1 METKKTVDTSS
12 LNQLIKKTEKDLRLE
27 KQPNYN
33 PDKDP
38 NLLRRIKYLTE
49 TYDGVNLGT
58 EYDKAIA
65 QEDRELA
72 KLGRNPKNILQRDY
86 PKKQAT
92 PKQVEFLKKNFYK
105 MKANAEGDRKV
116 RKYIVNQLKSKA
128 KIPEFN
134 LNIEPIVKVAPPVA
148 TPEQIEAERRFNELV
163 EQDKQEKLKNRTS
176 GIAGLLGI

>member
-1 METKKTVDTSS
+1 MKKTVDTSS
-12 LNQLIKKTEKDLRLE
+12 LNQLIKKTEKKLRLE
-27 KQPNYN
+27 KLPNYN
-33 PDKDP
+33 PDNDP

-92 PKQVEFLKKNFYK
+92 PQQVEFLKKNFDK

-116 RKYIVNQLKSKA
+116 RKYIVNQLKNKA

>member
-1 METKKTVDTSS
+1 
-12 LNQLIKKTEKDLRLE
+12 
-27 KQPNYN
+27 
-33 PDKDP
+33 
-38 NLLRRIKYLTE
+38 
-49 TYDGVNLGT
+49 
-58 EYDKAIA
+58 
-65 QEDRELA
+65 
-72 KLGRNPKNILQRDY
+72 
-86 PKKQAT
+86 
-92 PKQVEFLKKNFYK
+92 

-134 LNIEPIVKVAPPVA
+134 LNIEPIVKVAPPVV